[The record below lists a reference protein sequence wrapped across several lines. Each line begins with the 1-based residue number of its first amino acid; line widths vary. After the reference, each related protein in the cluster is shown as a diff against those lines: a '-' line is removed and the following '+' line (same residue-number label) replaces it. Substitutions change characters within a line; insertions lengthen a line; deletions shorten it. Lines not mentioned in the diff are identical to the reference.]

1 MSLDPQLVIMAK
13 APLIGRVKTRLA
25 RDVGGVEALRFFR
38 EAAASLIRRV
48 GRDPRWRTVIAVS
61 PDRAVHEPGIWP
73 ADIPRIGQGGGD
85 LGARMGSLFRD
96 LPPGPAV
103 IVGADIPGIERRH
116 IAAAFAAL
124 GRHDTVLGPA
134 EDGGYWLV
142 GMRRRPRVAEIFDG
156 VRWSSEQAMA
166 DTLENI
172 RKRKMSVAMLESLVD
187 IDEGKDL
194 ARWRRGT

>member
-25 RDVGGVEALRFFR
+25 RDIGGVEALRFFR

-103 IVGADIPGIERRH
+103 IVGADIPGIE
-116 IAAAFAAL
+116 
-124 GRHDTVLGPA
+124 DVTS
-134 EDGGYWLV
+134 
-142 GMRRRPRVAEIFDG
+142 RRRLRRSGGTTRCWA
-156 VRWSSEQAMA
+156 RRRMA
-166 DTLENI
+166 ATGL
-172 RKRKMSVAMLESLVD
+172 SA
-187 IDEGKDL
+187 
-194 ARWRRGT
+194 

>member
-1 MSLDPQLVIMAK
+1 
-13 APLIGRVKTRLA
+13 
-25 RDVGGVEALRFFR
+25 
-38 EAAASLIRRV
+38 
-48 GRDPRWRTVIAVS
+48 
-61 PDRAVHEPGIWP
+61 
-73 ADIPRIGQGGGD
+73 
-85 LGARMGSLFRD
+85 MGSLFRD
-96 LPPGPAV
+96 LPPGPVV

-172 RKRKMSVAMLESLVD
+172 RKRKMSVAMLESLAD

-194 ARWRRGT
+194 ARWRRGA